1 MLHLRA
7 GKQIALKTEPY
18 KKTWVVTTKIARELI
33 SLPEGEKLPT
43 VGYISDVLCTS
54 HGIVQKALLMLE
66 ESGCVEMK
74 KQGRGGTVLIKK
86 NPPLLFEA
94 AGIKGITG
102 AMPLPLNTCFAGLAT
117 GLYDVFSSCPAPFG
131 FAFLHGAQTRVDAL
145 LRETYDFVV
154 VSRAAA
160 MLFLERHAELDL
172 LADYKSV
179 QYSGHFALF
188 INRKGATRLHDG
200 FTVGV
205 DQQFTD
211 QMILTQLVCSGK
223 KVRFVPMAYQR
234 ACSALVSGEIECL
247 VARVDDIAASN
258 IFTVIPL
265 ETDGGPDMTTPA
277 LLCNRNAFGMKNILS
292 SYLDE
297 GRVCAAQQTVMNL
310 TRDPCFY

>member
-1 MLHLRA
+1 M
-7 GKQIALKTEPY
+7 KIEPY
-18 KKTWVVTTKIARELI
+18 KKTWVVTTKIARQLI

-43 VGYISDVLCTS
+43 VEHISDVLGTS
-54 HGIVQKALLMLE
+54 HGIVQKALLTLE
-66 ESGCVEMK
+66 EDGCVEMK

-86 NPPLLFEA
+86 NAPLLFDA
-94 AGIKGITG
+94 AGIRGITG
-102 AMPLPLNTCFAGLAT
+102 AMPIPFSTCLAGLAT
-117 GLYDVFSSCPAPFG
+117 GLYDVLSRCPAPFG

-154 VSRAAA
+154 ISRASG
-160 MLFLERHAELDL
+160 MLFLERHPELEL

-179 QYSGHFALF
+179 QYSGNFALF

-205 DQQFTD
+205 DQQYTD

-223 KVRFVPMAYQR
+223 KVRFVPMPYQR

-247 VARVDDIAASN
+247 VACVDDIAVSDT
-258 IFTVIPL
+258 FTVIPL
-265 ETDGGPDMTTPA
+265 ETDGGPDLTTPV

-292 SYLDE
+292 QYLNE
-297 GRVCAAQQTVMNL
+297 ERVCAEQQAVMSL
-310 TRDPCFY
+310 SKDPCFY